1 MPDSAA
7 PGRYP
12 AFDRRFLGSDENFT
26 VIGSGELGGK
36 ATGLASIK
44 RILAEHCPPGTF
56 PDVDIS
62 IPTLT
67 VIGTD
72 VFEQFL
78 ALNDLHALALSDEP
92 DGHIAHRFQ
101 RAELPPTIVGD
112 LRALVER
119 SHTPLAI
126 RSSSLLEDALQHPFA
141 GTYATKMIPNNQPR
155 VDVRFQRL
163 TEAIKFVW
171 ASTFFRD
178 AKSYMRAIG
187 VPPERERMAVIIQE
201 IVGQRLNERFYPTLS
216 GVVRTHNFYP
226 SGPARPEDGVA
237 NLALGLGKTIVD
249 GGVCWTY
256 SPAHPR
262 HSAPYGSVADLLKNS
277 QTRFW
282 AVNMG
287 PPPPYDPINEAE
299 YLVESGLDDAEWDGV
314 LGPLVS
320 TYDAQAA
327 RLVMGMGRPGPRV
340 LTFAPLLDLED
351 VPLNAIIVHLAECCK
366 SALAADVE
374 IEFAMT
380 LGPGRGLPARF
391 GFLQLRPMLVSGE
404 CVDVAED
411 ELDGPRVLVSS
422 NRVLGNGV
430 RDGLT
435 DVVYVKPGTFEARHT
450 RAIAQELDILNRRL
464 AEAGRNYVLIGF
476 GRWGS
481 SDPWLGI
488 PVTWPQISAARVI
501 VEATRPDMN
510 VEASQGTHF
519 FHNLTIFH
527 VAYFTERHYG
537 RQRIAWPWLDGLP
550 TASETD
556 FVRHVQAPGPLHVR
570 VDGRVGRG
578 VILHA

>member
-7 PGRYP
+7 HGSHP
-12 AFDRRFLGSDENFT
+12 AFDRRFLESDEDFT

-36 ATGLASIK
+36 AMGLASIK
-44 RILAEHCPPGTF
+44 RIIAEHCPPGTF

-78 ALNDLHALALSDEP
+78 AQNDLHALALSDEP

-119 SHTPLAI
+119 LHTPLAI

-201 IVGQRLNERFYPTLS
+201 IVGQRLNDRFYPTLS

-226 SGPARPEDGVA
+226 SGPALPTEGVA
-237 NLALGLGKTIVD
+237 SLALGLGKTIVD
-249 GGVCWTY
+249 GGICWTY

-262 HSAPYGSVADLLKNS
+262 HSAPYGSVADLLKNT

-287 PPPPYDPINEAE
+287 SSPPYDPINEAE
-299 YLVESGLDDAEWDGV
+299 YLVESGLEDAEWDGV

-320 TYDAQAA
+320 TYDAQAD

-351 VPLNAIIVHLAECCK
+351 VPLNALIVRLAGCCK
-366 SALAADVE
+366 AALAGDVE

-380 LGPGRGLPARF
+380 LGPGRGVPARF
-391 GFLQLRPMLVSGE
+391 GFLQLRPMMVSGE
-404 CVDVAED
+404 RVDVSAD

-422 NRVLGNGV
+422 DRVLGNGV

-435 DVVYVKPGTFEARHT
+435 DVVYVKPGTFDARHT
-450 RAIAQELDILNRRL
+450 RAIAQELEALNRRL
-464 AEAGRNYVLIGF
+464 VEAGRNYVLIGF

-501 VEATRPDMN
+501 VEATRSDMN

-519 FHNLTIFH
+519 FHNMTSFQ
-527 VAYFTERHYG
+527 VAYFTVRHDG
-537 RQRIAWPWLDGLP
+537 QPRIAWRWLDGLP
-550 TASETD
+550 AASETD
-556 FVRHVQAPGPLHVR
+556 FVRHVQAPEPLQVR